1 MVARRLGLGK
11 CQFGTFL
18 GGVVVVVGVVCVLC
32 GASGWGVVGVS
43 VGGAWWGVWAASRGP
58 RIIYLT

>member
-18 GGVVVVVGVVCVLC
+18 GGVVVGVGVVCGVC
-32 GASGWGVVGVS
+32 GVGGWGVVGVDR
-43 VGGAWWGVWAASRGP
+43 GGAWWGVWAVSRGP
-58 RIIYLT
+58 CTIYLT